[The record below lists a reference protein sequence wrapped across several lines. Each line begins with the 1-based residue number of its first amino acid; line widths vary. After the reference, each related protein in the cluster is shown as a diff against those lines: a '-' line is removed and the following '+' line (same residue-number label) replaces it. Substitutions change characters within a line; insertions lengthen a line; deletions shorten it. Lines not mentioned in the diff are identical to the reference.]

1 MISSELDNIK
11 GIGMTKKVLLL
22 KKFGSVEN
30 IKKATIE
37 DLIET
42 DYDSYSYEIRTLDKS
57 VFIEQEEATQR
68 PRWDALTQP
77 ELDYSIT
84 TIKAPFMY
92 ELCKRALLDSF
103 AHNYGRPEPEN
114 DMWEE
119 HIEIDATPWGANEA
133 YQLKLGGKM
142 QQRFLLC
149 YDNCIIEIE
158 FDWDWQLTS
167 EQMKIVAEKL
177 GK

>member
-1 MISSELDNIK
+1 
-11 GIGMTKKVLLL
+11 
-22 KKFGSVEN
+22 
-30 IKKATIE
+30 
-37 DLIET
+37 
-42 DYDSYSYEIRTLDKS
+42 
-57 VFIEQEEATQR
+57 
-68 PRWDALTQP
+68 
-77 ELDYSIT
+77 
-84 TIKAPFMY
+84 MY